1 MKILLVARWPVG
13 GIRTYFRYIYAQQIF
28 AQDELV
34 LLAPDVDLASFLSQ
48 YFPMNRIRFVPT
60 ENSDADLRKQF
71 MKLIATEQ
79 FDVIHSHGFS
89 AGALV
94 CSVPRR
100 LPAPHIMTAHDV
112 FRKQQFT
119 GLKGRLKAFLL
130 NLAYWRV
137 KGVLTVGQ
145 DAYNNF
151 KEFMPLVPVKKIHN
165 IDHGVDTERFAS
177 AKKRDFHS
185 ELNEPARKIIGFFG
199 RFMSQKGF
207 LDVIKAMKIL
217 SERLDSAAMPL
228 VLTFGW
234 GGFIREDYALIEKM
248 GLSAYFRQMPFTDDV
263 AAAIK
268 GVDLVVMP
276 SRWEACG
283 LLAMEVLSAGT
294 PLISSNCIGLRCVV
308 ENTPSKTIEPCSPE
322 QLADAIAAELTQSSA
337 AEFSAFQAEA
347 IARFNLTRPAEELH
361 HYYQTIHGH
370 PQKIQEGTQ

>member
-13 GIRTYFRYIYAQQIF
+13 GIRTYFRYIYSQEIF

-48 YFPMNRIRFVPT
+48 YFPVNRIRFVPT

-71 MKLIATEQ
+71 MHLIATES

-94 CSVPRR
+94 CSVSRQ
-100 LPAPHIMTAHDV
+100 LPAPHVMTAHDV

-119 GLKGRLKAFLL
+119 GIKGRLKAFFL
-130 NLAYWRV
+130 NVAYWRV

-145 DAYNNF
+145 DAYDNF
-151 KEFMPLVPVKKIHN
+151 KEFMPLVAAKKIHN

-177 AKKRDFHS
+177 AHKRDFHL
-185 ELNEPARKIIGFFG
+185 ELNEPVRKIIGFFG

-217 SERLDSAAMPL
+217 SERLTPEAMPV

-234 GGFIREDYALIEKM
+234 GGFIREDYALIETM
-248 GLSAYFRQMPFTDDV
+248 GLSTHFRQMPFTDDV

-268 GVDLVVMP
+268 GVDMVVMP

-308 ENTPSKTIEPCSPE
+308 ENTPAKTIQPYSPE
-322 QLADAIAAELTQSSA
+322 QLADAIAAELKNSSA
-337 AEFSAFQAEA
+337 AEFAAFQPEA
-347 IARFNLTRPAEELH
+347 VERFNLMRPAVELH
-361 HYYQTIHGH
+361 NYYK
-370 PQKIQEGTQ
+370 KIQGEAK

>member
-13 GIRTYFRYIYAQQIF
+13 GIRTYFRYIYTQQIF

-48 YFPMNRIRFVPT
+48 YFPVNRIRFVAT
-60 ENSDADLRKQF
+60 ENSDSDLREQF
-71 MKLIATEQ
+71 MRLIATEK

-94 CSVPRR
+94 CSVPRL

-112 FRKQQFT
+112 FRKQQFS
-119 GLKGRLKAFLL
+119 GIKGRLKAFFL

-137 KGVLTVGQ
+137 QGILTVGQ
-145 DAYNNF
+145 DAYDNF
-151 KEFMPLVPVKKIHN
+151 KEFMPLVATKKIHN
-165 IDHGVDTERFAS
+165 IDHGVDTERFAT
-177 AKKRDFHS
+177 ANKRDFHL
-185 ELNEPARKIIGFFG
+185 ELNEPERKIIGFFG

-207 LDVIKAMKIL
+207 LDVIKAINIL
-217 SERLDSAAMPL
+217 SRRLPAEAMPV

-234 GGFIREDYALIEKM
+234 GGFIREDYALIEQM

-283 LLAMEVLSAGT
+283 LLAMEVLSSGT

-308 ENTPSKTIEPCSPE
+308 ENTPSKTVDPYSPE
-322 QLADAIAAELTQSSA
+322 QLADAIEAELNHSSS
-337 AEFSAFQAEA
+337 AEFSAFQVEA
-347 IARFNLTRPAEELH
+347 MARFNLTRPALELH
-361 HYYQTIHGH
+361 RYY
-370 PQKIQEGTQ
+370 QKIQDGLS